1 MATGPIW
8 PPAPTRCAG
17 SWSDY
22 GSDRESVLA
31 AIDGVFGE
39 NSAYAALW
47 RSIYLAGISLNGCHN
62 TSVGEFDFTNGSGW
76 LYTVGGGTY
85 YPDTTLSNYELQDG
99 DVLVRAI
106 RWPISATSAA
116 PIRKTRSA
124 CPCSTVR

>member
-1 MATGPIW
+1 MA
-8 PPAPTRCAG
+8 ARSNALRG
-17 SWSDY
+17 SWSSY

-76 LYTVGGGTY
+76 LYSIGGGTY
-85 YPDTTLSNYELQDG
+85 YPTTSLADYELQDG
-99 DVLVRAI
+99 DVLVLRYTLAYQ
-106 RWPISATSAA
+106 R
-116 PIRKTRSA
+116 
-124 CPCSTVR
+124 